1 MEKSQSSIE
10 FIILI
15 GAVMFFLLAFF
26 VLMQGNIADK
36 TQEKQNLLVQE
47 IAKTIQNEINMA
59 SNSNNGYQREFIV
72 QDSLENEEYEL
83 NIVEEMIY
91 VRTID
96 GKHAIALP
104 IPAVQGNIKKGVN
117 EINKQN
123 DTIYLNE

>member
-47 IAKTIQNEINMA
+47 IAETIQNEINMA